1 MMTQIIELVLCRTQ
15 ISANVKRH
23 PLDVIC
29 DYQSSYRGLSIQLAI
44 RVAIVATVRNL
55 TNDL

>member
-1 MMTQIIELVLCRTQ
+1 MQEQ